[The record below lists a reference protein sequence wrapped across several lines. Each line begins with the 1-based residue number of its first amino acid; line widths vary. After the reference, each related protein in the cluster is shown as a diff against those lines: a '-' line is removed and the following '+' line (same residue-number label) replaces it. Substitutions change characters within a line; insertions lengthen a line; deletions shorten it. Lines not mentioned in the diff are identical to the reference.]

1 LTFGDVTALLARSA
15 VLICPFLICLEPT
28 LFFGRTT
35 AAYEAPPS
43 AMNTATVAI
52 TLA

>member
-1 LTFGDVTALLARSA
+1 MSAPVSELFLTFLP
-15 VLICPFLICLEPT
+15 LILI
-28 LFFGRTT
+28 
-35 AAYEAPPS
+35 AAYDVPPS